1 MLGFKGARLHLLAGH
16 DPGLEFIAPVRVE
29 GPAPFNLL
37 AVWAQNASGGNTRKE
52 VFRITPYS
60 RQKH

>member
-1 MLGFKGARLHLLAGH
+1 MLGFKGYRLDLLAGH
-16 DPGLEFIAPVRVE
+16 DSGLEFIAPVRVE

-37 AVWAQNASGGNTRKE
+37 AVWAQNFSGGTACKE